1 MRRDHRRG
9 IRCIAGPSH
18 RSLSVSPNTNGV
30 RIMSETTIEPALL
43 ISGESA
49 LTVDQL
55 AALSGSD
62 TAAARAV
69 GLTVRQ
75 RSSGRFLDAHE
86 NSANDFRLVTRP
98 PQNNT
103 SQRWQLMLA
112 GYLVTAR
119 QKVNGRF
126 LDAYESDAN
135 GFRLVTRPGQDND

>member
-1 MRRDHRRG
+1 
-9 IRCIAGPSH
+9 
-18 RSLSVSPNTNGV
+18 
-30 RIMSETTIEPALL
+30 MSETTIEAAEAVESAPL

-49 LTVDQL
+49 LTLDQL

-98 PQNNT
+98 TQNND
-103 SQRWQLMLA
+103 SQRWQF
-112 GYLVTAR
+112 V
-119 QKVNGRF
+119 
-126 LDAYESDAN
+126 
-135 GFRLVTRPGQDND
+135 